1 MARKT
6 ISSNTTTDFGDSG
19 SGSVATKVMQFTA
32 STSPV
37 LTPGAT
43 FQIVG
48 RAMGSGAA
56 YKPIPYKRRALAA
69 AASDD
74 TTVSASLTGQDAII
88 EVNDAGLEVGVVS
101 AGIVAG
107 SMQVDTVDLFG

>member
-6 ISSNTTTDFGDSG
+6 ISTNTTTDFGDSG

-32 STSPV
+32 STAPA

-48 RAMGSGAA
+48 RVTGSGAA

-74 TTVSASLTGQDAII
+74 TTVSASLAGADALI
-88 EVNDAGLEVGVVS
+88 EVNAAGLEIAVISGS
-101 AGIVAG
+101 IAAG
-107 SMQVDTVDLFG
+107 SMQVDTADLFG